1 VYTQEELWQSNK
13 RWENCRIARE
23 KRGAMFQCFVSKTV
37 RPGCVVLAITASLW
51 SARAIRAQEPENDE
65 LRKVNQSVRALIRK
79 VSPSVVQILVTGFG
93 AVEQAQR
100 GNTGVVIGRQ
110 KAIGSGFVIDSNGYI
125 ITNGHV
131 VKGADNILVVRRR
144 PVATHRREVFWR
156 RGARLCRRA
165 LSVSPGIWIWL
176 C

>member
-1 VYTQEELWQSNK
+1 
-13 RWENCRIARE
+13 
-23 KRGAMFQCFVSKTV
+23 MFQFFASKTV

-51 SARAIRAQEPENDE
+51 CAHAIRAQEPENDE

-110 KAIGSGFVIDSNGYI
+110 KAIGSGFVIDANGYI
-125 ITNGHV
+125 ITNAHV
-131 VKGADNILVVRRR
+131 VKGAENILAQLA
-144 PVATHRREVFWR
+144 PGGGKLDDYIDASLLDEISKEGFI
-156 RGARLCRRA
+156 AA
-165 LSVSPGIWIWL
+165 LEQKYNRK
-176 C
+176 